1 MFKSGADPARCSA
14 RLNWTTGDGERTLQ
28 LGDDLQAI
36 TIGRS
41 SSAEVQLEDG
51 QVSRRH
57 AQIVWDGHAWL
68 VRDLGSRNGTR
79 VGAVHAGAGLALG
92 DGDVVHC
99 GPLALEF
106 SWPAGAV
113 QTAGSSQPET
123 VTGSVLPPFSAAETA
138 LLQELCR
145 GYRRGE
151 DPRTSLIEPTTNAEL
166 AERLR
171 LSEDGVRQRLKR
183 LYPKLG
189 LSGVERWKRRE
200 LAARAI
206 ELGIVRPG
214 PANAAVHT
222 VPLHDPGQISN
233 DCR

>member
-1 MFKSGADPARCSA
+1 MFKVAADPARCSA
-14 RLNWTTGDGERTLQ
+14 KLTWTTDGNERVLQ
-28 LGDDLQAI
+28 LGDDLQAV

-41 SSAEVQLEDG
+41 SSSEVQLEDG
-51 QVSRRH
+51 QVSRLH
-57 AQIVWDGHAWL
+57 AQIVWDGYTWL

-79 VGAVHAGAGLALG
+79 VGPVHAGAGLALE
-92 DGDVVHC
+92 DGDTVHC
-99 GPLALEF
+99 GRVALGF

-123 VTGSVLPPFSAAETA
+123 VTGSILPPFSAAETT

-145 GYRRGE
+145 SYRRGE
-151 DPRTSLIEPTTNAEL
+151 DPRTATIEPTSNAEL

-171 LSEDGVRQRLKR
+171 LSDDGVRQRLKR

-189 LSGVERWKRRE
+189 LSGGERQKRRE

-214 PANAAVHT
+214 PADATVHT
-222 VPLHDPGQISN
+222 VPLRNPGQIPR